1 MRDRGKDR
9 PILFKRARFIVVAL
23 IILLSLML
31 FSTNLPASS
40 ASQKATKNVDIQ
52 VALLAISDPTVNL
65 PSVADAQTSQKYPD
79 ANYGTNPLMYSGNM
93 IDSLSYR
100 SYLRFDLSPIP
111 TGAIINS
118 ATLIVYVASATGSPT
133 IEVRSAVQGW
143 TESTVTWNNQPI
155 PSALII
161 DSQVISSSPGF
172 VSWDITSLVSMWFGG
187 KVFNNGI
194 CLKGPTS
201 AESYAQF
208 HTREGSNPPY
218 IQITYELTYPPGVT
232 TADASGITTSSA
244 ALNGNLDSTGGLAC
258 QVWFEYGE
266 TESYGSS
273 TSLVSK
279 SSTGPFSAVTLN
291 LTPDTAYHFRACAS
305 NSEGTVCGSD
315 MIFKTGK
322 DTYPPG
328 VTTADASSITTSS
341 AALNGNLDSTG
352 GLACQVWFEYG
363 ETESYGSSTTS
374 VSESSTGPF
383 SAVIPGLTPDTT
395 YHFRACA
402 SNSEGTVC
410 GSGMTFKTGK
420 ETYPPGVTTTDASS
434 ITTTSAALNGNLDS
448 TGGLAC
454 QVWFEYGETESYG
467 SSTSSASKS
476 STGSFSAVIAGL
488 TPDTTYHFR
497 ACASNSEGTVC
508 GSDMTFKTGKDTY
521 PPQVSISYSP
531 ESPNTNEEVTF
542 TAEASDDSGI
552 KKIQIFVSG
561 DKAHECSES
570 PCIYVG
576 GPYPE
581 GMVNYSAK
589 AWDKEDNMA
598 ITEDKSFKVE
608 PAHVETECPRWDINE
623 DCIVDYLDLAVL
635 SHHYGEASQ
644 SPYPRWD
651 INEDGTAELRDLSL
665 LAAHFMEI
673 ACECTEDM
681 KKEIEKIP
689 SMLHPQLQNLPW
701 Q

>member
-363 ETESYGSSTTS
+363 ETESYGSST
-374 VSESSTGPF
+374 
-383 SAVIPGLTPDTT
+383 
-395 YHFRACA
+395 
-402 SNSEGTVC
+402 
-410 GSGMTFKTGK
+410 
-420 ETYPPGVTTTDASS
+420 PPV
-434 ITTTSAALNGNLDS
+434 
-448 TGGLAC
+448 
-454 QVWFEYGETESYG
+454 
-467 SSTSSASKS
+467 
-476 STGSFSAVIAGL
+476 
-488 TPDTTYHFR
+488 
-497 ACASNSEGTVC
+497 
-508 GSDMTFKTGKDTY
+508 
-521 PPQVSISYSP
+521 
-531 ESPNTNEEVTF
+531 
-542 TAEASDDSGI
+542 
-552 KKIQIFVSG
+552 
-561 DKAHECSES
+561 
-570 PCIYVG
+570 
-576 GPYPE
+576 
-581 GMVNYSAK
+581 
-589 AWDKEDNMA
+589 
-598 ITEDKSFKVE
+598 
-608 PAHVETECPRWDINE
+608 
-623 DCIVDYLDLAVL
+623 
-635 SHHYGEASQ
+635 
-644 SPYPRWD
+644 
-651 INEDGTAELRDLSL
+651 
-665 LAAHFMEI
+665 
-673 ACECTEDM
+673 
-681 KKEIEKIP
+681 
-689 SMLHPQLQNLPW
+689 
-701 Q
+701 